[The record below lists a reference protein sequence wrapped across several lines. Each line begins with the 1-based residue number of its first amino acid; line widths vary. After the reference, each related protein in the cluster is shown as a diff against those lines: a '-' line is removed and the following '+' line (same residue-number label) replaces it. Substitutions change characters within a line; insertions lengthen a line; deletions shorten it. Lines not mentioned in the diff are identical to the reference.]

1 MANHYGITFVSMKQA
16 GNERVMMYVDKF
28 GIRYERTDKIENNLL
43 LPGKMLKIKTGIVK
57 V

>member
-1 MANHYGITFVSMKQA
+1 MIKWLSANAARLQSQCHL
-16 GNERVMMYVDKF
+16 YVDKF